1 MTNCHQ
7 LPGYNG
13 DANKS
18 STVAEMGDRLATI
31 DIGRKKGA
39 AVPLFGGSCTPS
51 NTMWPGS
58 RSTSVPSGILI
69 HSAVWSQHG
78 PKIEGAVPLWGG
90 ELGPHLT
97 QCRLRR
103 RLPPI
108 SSGIFIR
115 PAVWPQQTWGENLEV
130 LILGGVAGC
139 PFNTMWPGPRP
150 TSTPSFIL
158 IHPTILATIHKCRR
172 QDRHTE
178 RQTERQTD
186 RQRSDSI
193 GRTVLH
199 TVPNKM
205 DTIQI

>member
-103 RLPPI
+103 RLPPYI
-108 SSGIFIR
+108 KWHLYPSSR
-115 PAVWPQQTWGENLEV
+115 
-130 LILGGVAGC
+130 
-139 PFNTMWPGPRP
+139 
-150 TSTPSFIL
+150 
-158 IHPTILATIHKCRR
+158 LATADMGRKFGGAYFG
-172 QDRHTE
+172 
-178 RQTERQTD
+178 
-186 RQRSDSI
+186 RSSW
-193 GRTVLH
+193 
-199 TVPNKM
+199 VP
-205 DTIQI
+205 I